1 MPGQC
6 WLVHFSGFWDQVK
19 DGKTKKVKEMNPGP
33 FTSSDNVLLS
43 EKSFISREDKPA
55 VANGYRQE
63 WKMANTVSQY
73 QDIHSKVDA
82 CVL

>member
-1 MPGQC
+1 
-6 WLVHFSGFWDQVK
+6 
-19 DGKTKKVKEMNPGP
+19 MNPGP
-33 FTSSDNVLLS
+33 FTSSDNMLLS

-63 WKMANTVSQY
+63 WKMANNVSQY

-82 CVL
+82 CVI